1 MVGCLLHI
9 MKEPLVHDY
18 NDCILSYFVWLDLQL
33 NLSTMATLGTEGS
46 GHCKEVAIA
55 ERFKQEWMYGL
66 SATENGHFREVPC
79 RFDCTCIWFWEIAQ
93 APIPPPSLNLTLTS
107 HLGQNDELGEG

>member
-18 NDCILSYFVWLDLQL
+18 NDCILSYFISLDLQL
-33 NLSTMATLGTEGS
+33 NLSTTAILETEES
-46 GHCKEVAIA
+46 GHCKEAAIV
-55 ERFKQEWMYGL
+55 ERLKQEWMYGL
-66 SATENGHFREVPC
+66 STTENGYCREVALSG

-93 APIPPPSLNLTLTS
+93 APTPPPSLNLTLTS
-107 HLGQNDELGEG
+107 HLGQNVGEG

>member
-33 NLSTMATLGTEGS
+33 NLSTTATLETEES
-46 GHCKEVAIA
+46 GHCKEVAIV
-55 ERFKQEWMYGL
+55 ERLKQERMYGL
-66 SATENGHFREVPC
+66 SATENGRCREVALSAGSTVHVYDSEKLP
-79 RFDCTCIWFWEIAQ
+79 RQLPLPLYWT
-93 APIPPPSLNLTLTS
+93 
-107 HLGQNDELGEG
+107 

>member
-18 NDCILSYFVWLDLQL
+18 NDCILSYFVLLDLQL

-55 ERFKQEWMYGL
+55 ERFKQE
-66 SATENGHFREVPC
+66 
-79 RFDCTCIWFWEIAQ
+79 
-93 APIPPPSLNLTLTS
+93 
-107 HLGQNDELGEG
+107 